1 MKIGIFGGAFN
12 PIHNG
17 HLHLAECYFN
27 HLALDKIIF
36 IPTALPPHKTAE
48 HLISGVD
55 RINMLN
61 LAIKDNSAYS
71 ISDIEFHRDC
81 KSYTYDTICELRK
94 IYPNDDFYLIIGSD
108 QFLYFQN
115 WYRAEEILNMVTVVT
130 SAREEN
136 EYNDLCEFRR
146 MHENMRSS
154 IISNFDVVEV
164 SSSQIRERIKE
175 NGDISDLVPKSVE
188 KYIKDKNLYA

>member
-1 MKIGIFGGAFN
+1 MRIGIFGGAFN

-27 HLALDKIIF
+27 QLALDKIIF

-48 HLISGVD
+48 HLISGED

-61 LAIKDNSAYS
+61 LAVGGNSAYS
-71 ISDIEFHRDC
+71 VSDIEFHRDG
-81 KSYTYDTICELRK
+81 KSYTYDTICELIK
-94 IYPNDDFYLIIGSD
+94 TYPNDDFYLIIGSD
-108 QFLYFQN
+108 QFFYFQN
-115 WYRAEEILNMVTVVT
+115 WYKAEEILKTVTVVT

-136 EYNDLCEFRR
+136 EYNALCDFRQ

-164 SSSQIRERIKE
+164 SSSQIRGRIKE
-175 NGDISDLVPKSVE
+175 NKDISGLVPKSVAE
-188 KYIKDKNLYA
+188 YIKDNNLYV